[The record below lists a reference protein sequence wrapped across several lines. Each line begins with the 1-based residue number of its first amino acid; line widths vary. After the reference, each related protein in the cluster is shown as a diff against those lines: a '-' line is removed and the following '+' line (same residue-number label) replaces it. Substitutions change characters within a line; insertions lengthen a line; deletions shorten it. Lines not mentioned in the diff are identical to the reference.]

1 MKFTCARRSLRRTA
15 HLLLLSAVLV
25 VSCAHGI
32 FFRLADLDFSRK
44 LTRSAYDAPTRPIV
58 ACWVL
63 RANTPD
69 GLARSSAISRGWG
82 KSCDY
87 MEFVDDATPG
97 IEVDW
102 VEKYE
107 DISAKSYRAW
117 AFMYDKY
124 INTTQSGAVPV
135 DFVLKADTDTHII
148 WENALRYLSRFDS
161 ALPHYIGRELVDP
174 RDGPFVAGTAVILSN
189 GALKI
194 FQETTRT
201 GLGPCSRKYF
211 ASHKQAEDVAL
222 AHCLKEVGIYP
233 QNTRDASG
241 AERFMVLNSH
251 DMYSEGENHDQ
262 LPRWYMKRSLNTKKG
277 SGCCSAEAIA
287 FHYVSA
293 EDLAEKIPVFKDGKW
308 SWTWKSEY

>member
-1 MKFTCARRSLRRTA
+1 MKRSKVQRCFQIGLSLTLAFGLMTA
-15 HLLLLSAVLV
+15 HRS
-25 VSCAHGI
+25 ST
-32 FFRLADLDFSRK
+32 FRRMANELPRK
-44 LTRSAYDAPTRPIV
+44 LTPQAFDVHSQPIV

-63 RANTPD
+63 RTSTPD
-69 GLARSSAISRGWG
+69 GLERSLAIRRGWG
-82 KSCDY
+82 HYCDY
-87 MEFVDDATPG
+87 LEFVDSATPG

-117 AFMYDKY
+117 GFMYDKY
-124 INTTQSGAVPV
+124 VNTSQTGAASV
-135 DFVLKADTDTHII
+135 DFVLKADTDTYII

-174 RDGPFVAGTAVILSN
+174 RDGPFVAGTSVILSN
-189 GALKI
+189 QALKM
-194 FQETTRT
+194 FQETART
-201 GLGPCSRKYF
+201 GFGACSRKYF

-222 AHCLKEVGIYP
+222 AHCLKQVGIYP

-251 DMYSEGENHDQ
+251 EMYDEGEP

-287 FHYVSA
+287 FHRVSA
-293 EDLAEKIPVFKDGKW
+293 EELAEKIPVFEDGKW
-308 SWTWKSEY
+308 SWTWRNKY